1 MGASAVMSFGDAL
14 MSIYA
19 SPQIG
24 MERTGVNGTISVPGA
39 NDIKLDEATTGLA
52 YQIEA
57 GFLIP
62 ASSAGYLKLSG
73 TLRGASYNPDS
84 GPYNTT
90 AFIWSVGFMFAP

>member
-1 MGASAVMSFGDAL
+1 

-24 MERTGVNGTISVPGA
+24 LERTGISGTISLPGSD
-39 NDIKLDEATTGLA
+39 DILLDEAYNGLA

-57 GFLIP
+57 GFLVP
-62 ASSAGYLKLSG
+62 VAPQGQVKLSG
-73 TLRGASYNPDS
+73 TLRGASYDPDS

-90 AFIWSVGFMFAP
+90 AFFWSLGFMFAP